1 MSVTK
6 HFAKFRISA
15 ALLLASFMGAPDT
28 QASAD
33 DGVVDSKKLAAIRE
47 KWQMPPEVV
56 ADRLGVPFQVYVRME
71 QGALPIEDRHLLAL
85 EEIGIDQCIAKHDPT
100 LLVPEVRLALGETAE
115 A

>member
-6 HFAKFRISA
+6 HLSKFRISA
-15 ALLLASFMGAPDT
+15 ALLLAGFMGAPDS

-47 KWQMPPEVV
+47 KWQMPPETL
-56 ADRLGVPFQVYVRME
+56 ADRLGVPFQVYLAME
-71 QGALPIEDRHLLAL
+71 QGAQPIESQHLLAL
-85 EEIGIDQCIAKHDPT
+85 EAIGIDQCLVKHDPS
-100 LLVPEVRLALGETAE
+100 LLVPEVRLALGEAAE